1 MVRKSAR
8 FFLIPLTGALAVIA
22 GCMTGDPADKM
33 IQMVDQ
39 SPPEKRPPDWDTTR
53 SLMMR
58 PSPSVGD
65 VAPDFT
71 LRTANDDQSI
81 TRTKYQLGKPQV
93 LVFGSFT

>member
-8 FFLIPLTGALAVIA
+8 FFLFPLTGALVAVA

-71 LRTANDDQSI
+71 LKTANGDQSI
-81 TRTKYQLGKPQV
+81 TRTKYQPGKPQV